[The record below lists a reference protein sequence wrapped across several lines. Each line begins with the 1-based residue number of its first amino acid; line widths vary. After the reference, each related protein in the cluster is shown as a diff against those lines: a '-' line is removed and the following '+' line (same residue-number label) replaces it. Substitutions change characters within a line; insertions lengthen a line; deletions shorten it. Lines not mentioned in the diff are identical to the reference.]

1 MQFSK
6 MTFDILFGTMKF
18 TSASERKK
26 MEVMFDNYMAD
37 LPANFYRNQFDL
49 AAQVPGTHYTDWVT
63 FLKHPAFDSWKSE
76 QIAIIASTE
85 TDKALAGGGIRDK
98 EAVNLLKVR
107 QEVLKDEKAVE
118 KPTMIVIPESL
129 FFREDD

>member
-1 MQFSK
+1 MLNFNE
-6 MTFDILFGTMKF
+6 LFGTMKF
-18 TSASERKK
+18 SSSLERNK
-26 MEVMFDNYMAD
+26 MEIMFDNYISD

-49 AAQVPGTHYTDWVT
+49 AAHIPGTTYLDWVK

-85 TDKALAGGGIRDK
+85 TDKALAGGGIKDK

-107 QEVLKDEKAVE
+107 QEVLKDEKSVE
-118 KPTMIVIPESL
+118 KPTVIVIPESL
-129 FFREDD
+129 FFKEGD

>member
-1 MQFSK
+1 MI
-6 MTFDILFGTMKF
+6 TFDTLFSTMKF
-18 TSASERKK
+18 TDANERKR
-26 MEVMFDNYMAD
+26 MEIMFGAYVSD

-49 AAQVPGTHYTDWVT
+49 ATQVSGTSYTDWVK

-107 QEVLKDEKAVE
+107 QDILKEENAVE
-118 KPTMIVIPESL
+118 KPTVIVVPESL
-129 FFREDD
+129 FFKED

>member
-1 MQFSK
+1 MI
-6 MTFDILFGTMKF
+6 TFDTLFNTMKF
-18 TSASERKK
+18 TDAKERRR
-26 MEVMFDNYMAD
+26 MEIMFAAYVGD

-49 AAQVPGTHYTDWVT
+49 ANQVSGTSYTDWVK

-107 QEVLKDEKAVE
+107 QDILKEENAVE
-118 KPTMIVIPESL
+118 KPTVIVVPESL
-129 FFREDD
+129 FFKED

>member
-1 MQFSK
+1 MK
-6 MTFDILFGTMKF
+6 FDDLFGTMKF
-18 TSASERKK
+18 ANAHERKK
-26 MEVMFDNYMAD
+26 MEIMFDAYMSD

-49 AAQVPGTHYTDWVT
+49 ATQVSGTNYTDWVN

-107 QEVLKDEKAVE
+107 QDILKDEKAVE
-118 KPTMIVIPESL
+118 KPTMVVIPESL

>member
-1 MQFSK
+1 MI
-6 MTFDILFGTMKF
+6 TFDTLFSTMKF
-18 TSASERKK
+18 TDANERKR
-26 MEVMFDNYMAD
+26 MEIMFGAYVSD

-49 AAQVPGTHYTDWVT
+49 AAQVSGTSYTDWVK

-107 QEVLKDEKAVE
+107 QDILKEENAVE
-118 KPTMIVIPESL
+118 KPTVIVVPESL
-129 FFREDD
+129 FFKED

>member
-1 MQFSK
+1 MIEFN
-6 MTFDILFGTMKF
+6 TLFGTMKF
-18 TSASERKK
+18 TDAAERKK
-26 MEVMFDNYMAD
+26 MQIMFDAYVSD
-37 LPANFYRNQFDL
+37 LPANFYRHQFDL
-49 AAQVPGTHYTDWVT
+49 AMQIPGTTYMDWVK
-63 FLKHPAFDSWKSE
+63 FLKHPAFDTWKSE

-118 KPTMIVIPESL
+118 KPTVIVIPESL
-129 FFREDD
+129 FFKEED

>member
-1 MQFSK
+1 MK
-6 MTFDILFGTMKF
+6 FDDLFGTMKF
-18 TSASERKK
+18 TNAHERKK
-26 MEVMFDNYMAD
+26 MEIMFDSYLSD

-49 AAQVPGTHYTDWVT
+49 AAQVSGTTYTDWVN

-107 QEVLKDEKAVE
+107 QDILKDEKAVE
-118 KPTMIVIPESL
+118 KPTMVVIPESL